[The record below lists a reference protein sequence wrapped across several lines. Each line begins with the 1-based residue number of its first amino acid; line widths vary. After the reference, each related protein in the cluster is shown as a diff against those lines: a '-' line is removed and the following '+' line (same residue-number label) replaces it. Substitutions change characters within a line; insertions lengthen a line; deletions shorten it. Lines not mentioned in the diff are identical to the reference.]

1 MQPGLSRAIPMG
13 ILGFLVG
20 VGIVV
25 ALRSLQSLTPAL
37 DPQIA
42 LILGTFTSAGFFIWG
57 AGAFDP
63 KMNQH
68 AHEPVEGE
76 EEHHAHH
83 AEEDEDTPLSILS
96 GYAWHLATL
105 TLLIVGGLAVFA
117 MIPGSPML
125 QIVGQPEASTAG
137 IGYSQMQF
145 GNESVEV
152 SQLAIFAGFFIAI
165 FVSLVVVAGGLGYIF
180 TGLSEGVASV
190 GAVKQT
196 EIVKQPFESETPSLF
211 GTLRFL
217 VGFVVVF
224 AIIFALF
231 YFVLIGIIIPTDPE
245 LTILSAV
252 NALPITILILR
263 PKTVASLIGR
273 GARGLARA
281 LRRLPGALQ

>member
-13 ILGFLVG
+13 ILGFIVG
-20 VGIVV
+20 VGVV
-25 ALRSLQSLTPAL
+25 VVLRSLQSITPAM

-76 EEHHAHH
+76 EEHHTEHT
-83 AEEDEDTPLSILS
+83 EEDGDTPLSILS

-125 QIVGQPEASTAG
+125 QIVGQPEASAAG
-137 IGYSQMQF
+137 IGYNQMEW
-145 GNESVEV
+145 GGESIAV
-152 SQLAIFAGFFIAI
+152 SQLTLFVGFFIVA
-165 FVSLVVVAGGLGYIF
+165 FVSLVVVAGGIGFVF
-180 TGLSEGVASV
+180 TGLANGVTSV
-190 GAVKQT
+190 STVNQT
-196 EIVKQPFESETPSLF
+196 EIVKQPFEVDEPSLF
-211 GTLRFL
+211 SRLRFL
-217 VGFVVVF
+217 VVFLVVF
-224 AIIFALF
+224 AVVFALF
-231 YFVLIGIIIPTDPE
+231 YFLLIGIIIPTDPE
-245 LTILSAV
+245 LTILSLV

>member
-25 ALRSLQSLTPAL
+25 VLRSLQSITPAM

-42 LILGTFTSAGFFIWG
+42 LILGTFMSAGFFIWG

-76 EEHHAHH
+76 EDHHVDH
-83 AEEDEDTPLSILS
+83 AEEAEETPLSILS

-125 QIVGQPEASTAG
+125 QIVGQPEASAAG
-137 IGYSQMQF
+137 IGYNQMQL
-145 GNESVEV
+145 GGETVEV
-152 SQLAIFAGFFIAI
+152 SQLTIFAGFIIVA
-165 FVSLVVVAGGLGYIF
+165 FVSLVVVAGGLGYVF
-180 TGLSEGVASV
+180 TGLSSGVVEVS
-190 GAVKQT
+190 GLKQT
-196 EIVKQPFESETPSLF
+196 EIVKEPLHSDEPSLF
-211 GTLRFL
+211 GWLKFIVGFL
-217 VGFVVVF
+217 VVF
-224 AIIFALF
+224 GVIFALF

-273 GARGLARA
+273 GARSLARA